1 MPGPQIAAWYQR
13 VLSGMVCAGALWGC
27 AEATDEVGELPCV
40 IGFSDKNIVLRDD
53 TTISMSSAVNQ
64 IVRDGAGNFYA
75 SASLGGQVLKWGPD
89 GTLLAAIGRPGDGP
103 GELGRGAVSV
113 FTVADSLYVRDSHF
127 HWVVYNPDLDVVR
140 YSKTGPIA
148 AAGRY
153 TTHFVPG
160 DRVVSTFQI
169 PDLPEYTAA
178 VLTREGDVV
187 RTFAP
192 TRGSSERWQ
201 PQSRASE
208 YVGNG
213 LLWIA
218 PVAGPRDGYRIEIW
232 DTAGQLR
239 DSIVRVV
246 PWFRAQ
252 PDFKADYGAS
262 EQGRPFPFPNIS
274 ALFADTAGMVWVLTT
289 VPKGPE
295 SEAAVRSAGVLEY
308 FDVLAQVMETNV
320 DVFDKES
327 HRLLASKR
335 IPRSRAIMGDPVFDG
350 RLIKRVVEDSSGLS
364 QVSIGELTLSDANGG
379 ACSVE

>member
-1 MPGPQIAAWYQR
+1 MYVACT
-13 VLSGMVCAGALWGC
+13 LSGCAGTESGI
-27 AEATDEVGELPCV
+27 DPLPCV

-53 TTISMSSAVNQ
+53 TTISLSSAVNQ
-64 IVRDGAGNFYA
+64 VVRDDAGNFYA

-127 HWVVYNPDLDVVR
+127 HWVVYGPDRSVVR
-140 YSKTGPIA
+140 YAPLGPIVGYA
-148 AAGRY
+148 NY
-153 TTHFVPG
+153 NTHFVGG
-160 DRVVSTFQI
+160 DRIISTSQKSEVPENSI
-169 PDLPEYTAA
+169 VIQSRNGDLI
-178 VLTREGDVV
+178 RQ
-187 RTFAP
+187 FAP
-192 TRGSSERWQ
+192 TPGPAGRWQ
-201 PQSRASE
+201 PHPRASA
-208 YVGNG
+208 YVGDG
-213 LLWIA
+213 TMWVA

-262 EQGRPFPFPNIS
+262 EKGRPFPFPNIS

-327 HRLLASKR
+327 HRLLASMR
-335 IPRSRAIMGDPVFDG
+335 ISRSPAVMGDPVFDG
-350 RLIKRVVEDSSGLS
+350 RLFKRVVEDSSGLS
-364 QVSIGELTLSDANGG
+364 QVSIGELTLSDTNGG
-379 ACSVE
+379 TCHVPGRPILGSLYSRRSAS